1 MVWLAF
7 EPPPI
12 IKRMRKTLF
21 YLSITF
27 VAMVLLLASC
37 GGKQKPNGA
46 TTHSQEIK
54 QHIAEVKDSAVL
66 VRLEKVGDDSITVVD
81 NHTGNRTTF
90 DYSRA
95 LTDKSI
101 KGSLTPKDTLS
112 IVVAGD
118 KQIKSIVNIS
128 ELLGKWFYDVK
139 QHRGFEFKYGGSMSA
154 INNQLVCYTKWKV
167 LNGTLFLYYL
177 GMQQVATSTDDFQ
190 VDTAEIVSLSR
201 EKMDITFRGANLKC
215 KRMNREIR
223 LSDLR

>member
-1 MVWLAF
+1 
-7 EPPPI
+7 
-12 IKRMRKTLF
+12 MRNTYL
-21 YLSITF
+21 YLSTAL
-27 VAMVLLLASC
+27 VAVVLSFASC
-37 GGKQKPNGA
+37 GDKQKSKGVTPR
-46 TTHSQEIK
+46 SQEIK

-66 VRLEKVGDDSITVVD
+66 VRLETVGDDSITVVD
-81 NHTGNRTTF
+81 NHTGNKTTL

-112 IVVAGD
+112 IVVAEG
-118 KQIKSIVNIS
+118 KRIKSIVNVS
-128 ELLGKWFYDVK
+128 ELLGKWFYDTK

-177 GMQQVATSTDDFQ
+177 GMQQVATSPDDFQ
-190 VDTAEIVSLSR
+190 VDTAKIVSLSR
-201 EKMDITFRGANLKC
+201 DKMDIMFRGANLKC